1 MEYGIYI
8 SKHLNE
14 NERISNGIQQTRQVN
29 WSKNKLLYAVR
40 RYFDAHEQVSF
51 ILDDNIKRM
60 TDTNKKK
67 HGIESDLEKTIYRFK
82 TDT

>member
-1 MEYGIYI
+1 M
-8 SKHLNE
+8 
-14 NERISNGIQQTRQVN
+14 
-29 WSKNKLLYAVR
+29 YAGG

-60 TDTNKKK
+60 ADTDKKK

-82 TDT
+82 TDTWHSLN